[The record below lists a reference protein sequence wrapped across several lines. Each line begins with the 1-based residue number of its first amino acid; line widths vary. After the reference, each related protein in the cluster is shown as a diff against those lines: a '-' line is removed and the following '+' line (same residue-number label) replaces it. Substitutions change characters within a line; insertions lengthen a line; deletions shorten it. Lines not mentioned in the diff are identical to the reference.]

1 MTWLARQA
9 LYRRRRMVRGAV
21 LALVLIV
28 VVTPVLDRAAEVKT
42 GTGGSTVLGLDLCA
56 VPGVL
61 LTELLLLSAE
71 KSSRVAESRTL
82 HVPASAV
89 HAADHPPRSA

>member
-1 MTWLARQA
+1 MTWLARQT

-42 GTGGSTVLGLDLCA
+42 GTGGSTVLGLDL
-56 VPGVL
+56 
-61 LTELLLLSAE
+61 
-71 KSSRVAESRTL
+71 
-82 HVPASAV
+82 
-89 HAADHPPRSA
+89 